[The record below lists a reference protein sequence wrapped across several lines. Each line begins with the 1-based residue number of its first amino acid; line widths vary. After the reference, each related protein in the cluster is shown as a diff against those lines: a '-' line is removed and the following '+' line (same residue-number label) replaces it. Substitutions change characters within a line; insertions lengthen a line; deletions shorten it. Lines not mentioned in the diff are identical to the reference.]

1 MVASSDLIGR
11 AVATCGLGVGN
22 VGVRWCSRSSGDV
35 EDAQLLI
42 LSTSR
47 EYARALARREGNGA
61 YNVRVVQGDKSL
73 AGEGIPNFC
82 AEVGAASCCQSS
94 VLGQPGAPD
103 GTLVSNEGTNPI
115 AGQAVAKH
123 RELIFTC
130 GHHVELRAGGLR
142 VQGGGKRKVSNG
154 ARVSVASQW
163 HGLGGA

>member
-1 MVASSDLIGR
+1 MYNLFF
-11 AVATCGLGVGN
+11 
-22 VGVRWCSRSSGDV
+22 
-35 EDAQLLI
+35 LI
-42 LSTSR
+42 LVNTYKIKNY
-47 EYARALARREGNGA
+47 EEAYRRSLEDPEG
-61 YNVRVVQGDKSL
+61 
-73 AGEGIPNFC
+73 FC